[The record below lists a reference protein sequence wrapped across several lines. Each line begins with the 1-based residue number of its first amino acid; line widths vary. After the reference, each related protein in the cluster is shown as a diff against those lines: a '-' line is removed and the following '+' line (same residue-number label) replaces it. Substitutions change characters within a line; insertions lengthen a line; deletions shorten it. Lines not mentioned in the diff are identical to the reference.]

1 MAEQYG
7 RTRAGG
13 LIGLILLGLG
23 MVFLMGQVF
32 DISLIDF
39 LWPFFVLVPGLLF
52 FVGMVLGGKKAGA
65 LAIPGSIVSMV
76 GLLLMYQNTF
86 NHYESW
92 AYAWALVFPTAIGI
106 GLAIYGAW
114 SDIPKLLDNGF
125 KWISAGLI
133 AFVLGGIFFELILGI
148 SSNVLPNIVW
158 PGLLIALGVYVLSR
172 SNKRSEG
179 GIINR
184 RNRPI
189 EKVPV
194 EPMNLPPEPA
204 EPKFEPLDVN
214 RGKDK

>member
-7 RTRAGG
+7 RNRAGG
-13 LIGLILLGLG
+13 LVGLILLGLG

-32 DISLIDF
+32 NISLIDF

-76 GLLLMYQNTF
+76 GLLLLYQNTF
-86 NHYESW
+86 NHWESW
-92 AYAWALVFPTAIGI
+92 AYAWALVFPTSIGI

-114 SDIPKLLDNGF
+114 SDIPKLLDRGF

-158 PGLLIALGVYVLSR
+158 PGLLILLGIYVLTRNNAR
-172 SNKRSEG
+172 SGAANG
-179 GIINR
+179 R
-184 RNRPI
+184 RNRSI

-204 EPKFEPLDVN
+204 EPAFEPLDPE